1 MDKNDYL
8 NFLSQIKASDSFKQR
23 TIQKMQQAI
32 SSNSKPHKRFSF
44 VKVPIAVCMISIT
57 TFGTVFAFSQDFRT
71 FIISF
76 IKSDQIE
83 TPITPLTSDSNKGN
97 EHQQGIHYL
106 GQQEITDIAEINY
119 YQFNYGFEIYDN
131 TIAAKT
137 EGSKIIIYKLNGKV
151 LTKLPQNEVND
162 VIHIRGL
169 NIPLRFVYVIDGGM
183 IKTFDNVYDKASGG
197 QATAV
202 WSLEGDYI
210 WVNIAIRDEL
220 GGTYNTYLLYNLKTG
235 TTRDLISDAGIE
247 VTPKTEVIISPDGKT
262 LLVNNLHR
270 VYVINAES
278 SKMHELPALYSP
290 SHKQSVSFIDNE
302 TLSVW
307 QFIGSEE
314 IHYSIYSYN
323 IANGKKTTICENTP
337 GYSPLTATGV
347 RGLGNGMTI
356 LVEPKQYVLIDEKS
370 GIRYPIEGL
379 KPDSRV
385 DFLLGP
391 DRGKVLVTTITGQKG
406 LGITQIGYI
415 DIENQTLKVFERKD
429 FTNYETSMH
438 WISNNEVAVMAT
450 DKNEYLYVYKFK

>member
-1 MDKNDYL
+1 
-8 NFLSQIKASDSFKQR
+8 
-23 TIQKMQQAI
+23 
-32 SSNSKPHKRFSF
+32 
-44 VKVPIAVCMISIT
+44 
-57 TFGTVFAFSQDFRT
+57 
-71 FIISF
+71 
-76 IKSDQIE
+76 
-83 TPITPLTSDSNKGN
+83 
-97 EHQQGIHYL
+97 
-106 GQQEITDIAEINY
+106 
-119 YQFNYGFEIYDN
+119 
-131 TIAAKT
+131 
-137 EGSKIIIYKLNGKV
+137 
-151 LTKLPQNEVND
+151 
-162 VIHIRGL
+162 
-169 NIPLRFVYVIDGGM
+169 
-183 IKTFDNVYDKASGG
+183 
-197 QATAV
+197 
-202 WSLEGDYI
+202 
-210 WVNIAIRDEL
+210 
-220 GGTYNTYLLYNLKTG
+220 
-235 TTRDLISDAGIE
+235 
-247 VTPKTEVIISPDGKT
+247 
-262 LLVNNLHR
+262 
-270 VYVINAES
+270 
-278 SKMHELPALYSP
+278 MHELPALYSP